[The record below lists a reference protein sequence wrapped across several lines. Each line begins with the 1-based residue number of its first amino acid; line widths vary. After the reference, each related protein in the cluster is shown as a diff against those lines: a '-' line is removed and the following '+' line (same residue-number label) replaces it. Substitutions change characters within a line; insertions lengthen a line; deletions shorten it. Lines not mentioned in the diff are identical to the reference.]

1 MYPMLWE
8 ARRITKDQL
17 VDMLMPMGWN
27 DTLKG
32 KRKEYDKRRADYNQ
46 WHPDD
51 RRRGLRCGDD
61 SKGRLLS
68 EEWKHYILYEEMMEG
83 FTGKVK
89 NVIKIS
95 PSGMDIIKKGI
106 ANTHM
111 QFEKNKKNL
120 SCYTTPLGDMVV
132 GIQANR
138 IKINEEPDSLL
149 VNVDYSLDI
158 NYEHLSDCS
167 IRLDV
172 QSCPQ

>member
-1 MYPMLWE
+1 M
-8 ARRITKDQL
+8 TKDVLITISGIQMIDEEDSD
-17 VDMLMPMGWN
+17 VEMIVRG
-27 DTLKG
+27 
-32 KRKEYDKRRADYNQ
+32 DYYQKN
-46 WHPDD
+46 
-51 RRRGLRCGDD
+51 G
-61 SKGRLLS
+61 
-68 EEWKHYILYEEMMEG
+68 KHYILYEEMMEG

-89 NVIKIS
+89 NVINIS

>member
-1 MYPMLWE
+1 MEMIV
-8 ARRITKDQL
+8 R
-17 VDMLMPMGWN
+17 G
-27 DTLKG
+27 
-32 KRKEYDKRRADYNQ
+32 DYYQKN
-46 WHPDD
+46 
-51 RRRGLRCGDD
+51 G
-61 SKGRLLS
+61 
-68 EEWKHYILYEEMMEG
+68 KHYILYEEMMEG